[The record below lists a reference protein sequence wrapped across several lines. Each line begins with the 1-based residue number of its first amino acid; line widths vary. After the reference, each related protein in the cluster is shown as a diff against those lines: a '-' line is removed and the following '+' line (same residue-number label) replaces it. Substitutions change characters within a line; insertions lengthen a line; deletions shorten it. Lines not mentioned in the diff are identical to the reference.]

1 MKERE
6 TGRKSEGEIKRESER
21 VKMCDRDNVYIYRER
36 QIEIKRKRG
45 IQKAKERE
53 KKGKRVV

>member
-6 TGRKSEGEIKRESER
+6 TGRKSEVEKKRERESER

-36 QIEIKRKRG
+36 
-45 IQKAKERE
+45 
-53 KKGKRVV
+53 